1 MRLSR
6 TSLRLIAGAAALF
19 GVLLTSCSGG
29 DAPTATTSGPSGRTD
44 CVATGIASHR
54 GLQYLPAP
62 AGVSP
67 RSLQLDI
74 STPQFDSGCA
84 APPVL
89 LYVHGTNFR
98 NGDASVAAG
107 RVMGQLANDHGW
119 GFAIMNY
126 RLVGDAAD
134 GGLSN
139 SYPEQLQDVLAAVQ
153 WLTAHG
159 GENGVD
165 GSRVALMGPASG
177 GFLTA
182 QAAVGDPKVTTDQ
195 LAAVRCAIT
204 VDTPGYDL
212 SVVAAGSEG
221 GKIGFKG
228 DSPIGPPGRL
238 PVRSTARSLRPS
250 PEVGCSSSRKAPGIS
265 PTPRNSLA
273 TWAQAEGSRTSS
285 RTPTTLKTSG
295 RSWAGTAR
303 TWSRRQSWTC

>member
-139 SYPEQLQDVLAAVQ
+139 S
-153 WLTAHG
+153 
-159 GENGVD
+159 
-165 GSRVALMGPASG
+165 
-177 GFLTA
+177 F
-182 QAAVGDPKVTTDQ
+182 
-195 LAAVRCAIT
+195 
-204 VDTPGYDL
+204 
-212 SVVAAGSEG
+212 
-221 GKIGFKG
+221 
-228 DSPIGPPGRL
+228 
-238 PVRSTARSLRPS
+238 
-250 PEVGCSSSRKAPGIS
+250 
-265 PTPRNSLA
+265 
-273 TWAQAEGSRTSS
+273 
-285 RTPTTLKTSG
+285 
-295 RSWAGTAR
+295 
-303 TWSRRQSWTC
+303 